1 MSLNEEHITYAY
13 DTLITLKKM
22 ASEKA
27 LTAAD
32 YRAILEAE
40 IAHFIVGG
48 EVVGKNAEERKAY
61 IENKFAPG
69 YSEVR
74 AKERNAELAKVQV
87 ELAQI
92 EVKRIE
98 SILRLM
104 EVMHE

>member
-1 MSLNEEHITYAY
+1 MSIIEEQINNAY
-13 DTLITLKKM
+13 NALSATKLI
-22 ASEKA
+22 ASEKY
-27 LTAAD
+27 LTAID
-32 YRAILEAE
+32 YKAVLEAE
-40 IAHFIVGG
+40 VAHFIVGG

-69 YSEVR
+69 YAELR
-74 AKERNAELAKVQV
+74 AKERLAELTKVQV

-104 EVMHE
+104 EVLHE